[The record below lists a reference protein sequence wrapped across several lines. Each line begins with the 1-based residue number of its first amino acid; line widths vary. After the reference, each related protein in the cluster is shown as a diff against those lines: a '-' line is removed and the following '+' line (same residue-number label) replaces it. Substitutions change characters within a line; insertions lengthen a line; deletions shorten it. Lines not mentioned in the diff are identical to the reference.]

1 VLWDIGLN
9 RLSFGVQD
17 FDSDVQQ
24 AVHRIQPAEQVF
36 ALVEAARKIG
46 FKSLNV
52 DLIYGLPKQNP
63 QSFARTLEQ
72 VGELRPDRI
81 ALYGYAHLP
90 ERFKSQRRILRP
102 DLPTAGT
109 SWKCFRQ
116 PLIALS
122 MQVMCT
128 WGWTT
133 SPCRTM
139 PWRLQTPRALAPQLS
154 RL

>member
-1 VLWDIGLN
+1 MLWDIGLN

-72 VGELRPDRI
+72 VGSCGLIGI
-81 ALYGYAHLP
+81 ALY
-90 ERFKSQRRILRP
+90 RLRP
-102 DLPTAGT
+102 
-109 SWKCFRQ
+109 
-116 PLIALS
+116 
-122 MQVMCT
+122 
-128 WGWTT
+128 
-133 SPCRTM
+133 
-139 PWRLQTPRALAPQLS
+139 LA
-154 RL
+154 